1 MNKIKKARTEVGSI
15 ITGRHGIGQSIAEN
29 MEKFARFNNNR
40 LTDEEFKIARQNL
53 RNEIVEIKEQLS
65 TEQKCAIIDL
75 ENEIRFLDMAHQVQH
90 TLSQINRLNL
100 LGDK

>member
-1 MNKIKKARTEVGSI
+1 
-15 ITGRHGIGQSIAEN
+15 